1 MFGTCIFQKI
11 SQSSSWLLLFYFLNN
26 VCHHAMIVFAY
37 WFPNLLRWKMTL
49 SPPKTKKNVPCWW
62 SHGNASPWCRSTQ
75 RTLRKAGKRGI
86 QHGRGVENFGDLEN
100 PFFFL
105 EGLVNLGGSP
115 FRFFSKLVNISPISR
130 WFFVGDISNSF
141 SWDFFR
147 HLSLGGA
154 FPGRDA
160 AGIQGGKL
168 PLDRGF

>member
-1 MFGTCIFQKI
+1 M
-11 SQSSSWLLLFYFLNN
+11 
-26 VCHHAMIVFAY
+26 
-37 WFPNLLRWKMTL
+37 LRLDVVLPSGRCEKL
-49 SPPKTKKNVPCWW
+49 ESEEF
-62 SHGNASPWCRSTQ
+62 STVGEL
-75 RTLRKAGKRGI
+75 RTLVTWRIR
-86 QHGRGVENFGDLEN
+86 
-100 PFFFL
+100 FFFL